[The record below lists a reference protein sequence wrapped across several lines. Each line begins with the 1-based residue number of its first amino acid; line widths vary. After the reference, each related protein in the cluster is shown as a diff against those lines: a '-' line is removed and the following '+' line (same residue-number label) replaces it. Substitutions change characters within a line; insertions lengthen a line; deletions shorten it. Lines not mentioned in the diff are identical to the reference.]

1 MKTSHGNALGRMAA
15 LILAAAAL
23 TACIP
28 SASAG
33 IPTPVSS
40 GSGVLPQAVATLRP
54 ATPLDVLPTATPVPP
69 PAPAPTAIP
78 AVAPTPLPTA
88 VPAPVPAV
96 PVPVPAAPPAAP
108 NPGYVYGGG
117 GCRNTTYVVQ
127 RGDNLFRIALRYGTS
142 VASIARLN
150 GISNSALIYTGRR
163 LSIYACG
170 QWSGGRVY
178 VVQPGDTLY
187 RIAVRFG
194 TTVQAIQ
201 LANRL
206 TSSFIASGWTL
217 AIP

>member
-1 MKTSHGNALGRMAA
+1 MTPSHGSPLRRVAA
-15 LILAAAAL
+15 LILAAVTL

-54 ATPLDVLPTATPVPP
+54 VVPLEVLPTATPVPP

-78 AVAPTPLPTA
+78 TVAPTPLPTA
-88 VPAPVPAV
+88 VPAPVPAA
-96 PVPVPAAPPAAP
+96 PAPAPD
-108 NPGYVYGGG
+108 PGYVYGGG

-127 RGDNLFRIALRYGTS
+127 RGDNLFRIALRYGTT

-150 GISNSALIYTGRR
+150 GISNTALIYTGRR

-170 QWSGGRVY
+170 VGGGGRVY

-187 RIAVRFG
+187 RIAIRFG
-194 TTVQAIQ
+194 TTVQAIK

-206 TSSFIASGWTL
+206 SSSFIASGWTL

>member
-1 MKTSHGNALGRMAA
+1 MKTLHGNALQRMTA
-15 LILAAAAL
+15 LILAAAAM

-40 GSGVLPQAVATLRP
+40 GSGVLPQAAATLRP
-54 ATPLDVLPTATPVPP
+54 VVPQEVLPTATPVPP
-69 PAPAPTAIP
+69 PAPAPTPIP
-78 AVAPTPLPTA
+78 TIAPTAVPPIPTA
-88 VPAPVPAV
+88 VPAAPA
-96 PVPVPAAPPAAP
+96 PAPD
-108 NPGYVYGGG
+108 PGYVYGGG
-117 GCRNTTYVVQ
+117 VCRNTTYVVQ
-127 RGDNLFRIALRYGTS
+127 RGDNLFRIALRYGTT

-150 GISNSALIYTGRR
+150 GISNTALINSGRR
-163 LSIYACG
+163 LAIYACG

-194 TTVQAIQ
+194 TTVHAIQ

-206 TSSFIASGWTL
+206 SSSFIASGWTL

>member
-1 MKTSHGNALGRMAA
+1 MTTLHGNALQRMAV

-23 TACIP
+23 TACLP

-33 IPTPVSS
+33 VPTPAALGPSAQ
-40 GSGVLPQAVATLRP
+40 PQAAATLRP
-54 ATPLDVLPTATPVPP
+54 VVPLEVAPTATPVPP
-69 PAPAPTAIP
+69 PAPAPTAVP
-78 AVAPTPLPTA
+78 TVAPTAAPPKATA
-88 VPAPVPAV
+88 VPAAPA
-96 PVPVPAAPPAAP
+96 PAPPP
-108 NPGYVYGGG
+108 DSGYVYGGG
-117 GCRNTTYVVQ
+117 GCRNVTYVVQ

-150 GISNSALIYTGRR
+150 GISNTALIYTGRR

-170 QWSGGRVY
+170 VGGGSRVY

-206 TSSFIASGWTL
+206 SSSFIASGWTL

>member
-1 MKTSHGNALGRMAA
+1 MTTSHGSPLQRVAA
-15 LILAAAAL
+15 LILAAVTL

-40 GSGVLPQAVATLRP
+40 GSGVLPQAAATLRP
-54 ATPLDVLPTATPVPP
+54 VVPLEVLPTATPVPP

-78 AVAPTPLPTA
+78 TVAPTPLPTA
-88 VPAPVPAV
+88 VPAPVPAA
-96 PVPVPAAPPAAP
+96 PAPAPD
-108 NPGYVYGGG
+108 PGYVYGGG

-127 RGDNLFRIALRYGTS
+127 RGDNLFRIALRYGTT

-150 GISNSALIYTGRR
+150 GISNTALIYTGRR

-170 QWSGGRVY
+170 VGSGGRVY

-187 RIAVRFG
+187 RIAIRFG
-194 TTVQAIQ
+194 TTVQAIK

-206 TSSFIASGWTL
+206 SSSFIASGWTL

>member
-1 MKTSHGNALGRMAA
+1 MTTLHGNAFQRMAA
-15 LILAAAAL
+15 LILAAATL
-23 TACIP
+23 TGCIP

-33 IPTPVSS
+33 IPTPVLI
-40 GSGVLPQAVATLRP
+40 GPGVQPQAIATLRP
-54 ATPLDVLPTATPVPP
+54 VLPLEVAPTATPVPP

-78 AVAPTPLPTA
+78 TVAPTALPTA
-88 VPAPVPAV
+88 VPAPVPAA
-96 PVPVPAAPPAAP
+96 PVPAP

-117 GCRNTTYVVQ
+117 GCRNVSYVVQ

-150 GISNSALIYTGRR
+150 GISNAALIYTGRR

-170 QWSGGRVY
+170 TGGGSRVY

-206 TSSFIASGWTL
+206 SSSFIASGWTL

>member
-1 MKTSHGNALGRMAA
+1 MTTLHGNALQRMAA
-15 LILAAAAL
+15 LILAAVTL

-40 GSGVLPQAVATLRP
+40 GSGVLPQAAATLRP
-54 ATPLDVLPTATPVPP
+54 VTPLEVLPTATPVPP

-78 AVAPTPLPTA
+78 PVAPTA
-88 VPAPVPAV
+88 VP
-96 PVPVPAAPPAAP
+96 PAAPTAVPPAAP
-108 NPGYVYGGG
+108 TAVPPAAPDPGYVYGGG
-117 GCRNTTYVVQ
+117 GCRNATYVVQ

-150 GISNSALIYTGRR
+150 GISNTALIYTGRR

-170 QWSGGRVY
+170 RGSGSRVY

-194 TTVQAIQ
+194 TSVQAIQ

-206 TSSFIASGWTL
+206 SSTFIASGWTL

>member
-1 MKTSHGNALGRMAA
+1 MTTLHGNALQRMAA

-40 GSGVLPQAVATLRP
+40 GSGVLPQAAATLRP
-54 ATPLDVLPTATPVPP
+54 VVPQEVLPTATPVPP

-78 AVAPTPLPTA
+78 TIAPTA
-88 VPAPVPAV
+88 VPPIPTAV
-96 PVPVPAAPPAAP
+96 PVAPPPAAPAPAP

-117 GCRNTTYVVQ
+117 GCRNVTYVVK
-127 RGDNLFRIALRYGTS
+127 RGDNLFRIALRYGTT

-150 GISNSALIYTGRR
+150 GISNTALINSGRR
-163 LSIYACG
+163 ISIYACG
-170 QWSGGRVY
+170 VGSGGRVY

-194 TTVQAIQ
+194 TTVHAIQ

-206 TSSFIASGWTL
+206 SSSFIASGWTL

>member
-1 MKTSHGNALGRMAA
+1 MTTSFGNALQRMAA
-15 LILAAAAL
+15 LIIAAATL

-40 GSGVLPQAVATLRP
+40 GSGVLPQAAATLRP
-54 ATPLDVLPTATPVPP
+54 VVPQEVLPTATPVPP

-78 AVAPTPLPTA
+78 TLAPTAAPPKATA
-88 VPAPVPAV
+88 VPAAPA
-96 PVPVPAAPPAAP
+96 PAPAPDS
-108 NPGYVYGGG
+108 GYVYGGG
-117 GCRNTTYVVQ
+117 GCRNVTYVVQ

-150 GISNSALIYTGRR
+150 GISNAALITTGRR

-170 QWSGGRVY
+170 SGGGSRVY

-194 TTVQAIQ
+194 TTVHAIQ

>member
-1 MKTSHGNALGRMAA
+1 MKTSHASALTRLAA
-15 LILAAAAL
+15 LTLAAAL
-23 TACIP
+23 TACVP

-33 IPTPVSS
+33 VPTVAPS
-40 GSGVLPQAVATLRP
+40 GSGVAPQAAPTNRP
-54 ATPLDVLPTATPVPP
+54 LTPQETAPTATPVPP
-69 PAPAPTAIP
+69 PAPAATAIP
-78 AVAPTPLPTA
+78 TVAPTVAPPKATA
-88 VPAPVPAV
+88 VPAAPA
-96 PVPVPAAPPAAP
+96 PAPAPD
-108 NPGYVYGGG
+108 PGYVYGGG
-117 GCRNTTYVVQ
+117 GCRNVTYVVK

-150 GISNSALIYTGRR
+150 GISNTALIYTGRR

-170 QWSGGRVY
+170 VGGGSRVY

-206 TSSFIASGWTL
+206 SSTFIASGWTL

>member
-1 MKTSHGNALGRMAA
+1 MTTSHGNALQRMAA
-15 LILAAAAL
+15 LILAAATL

-40 GSGVLPQAVATLRP
+40 GSGVQPQAIATVRP
-54 ATPLDVLPTATPVPP
+54 VVPQEVLPTATPVPP

-78 AVAPTPLPTA
+78 SVAPTVAPTA
-88 VPAPVPAV
+88 VPSPVPAKPAPVPD
-96 PVPVPAAPPAAP
+96 
-108 NPGYVYGGG
+108 PGYVYGGG
-117 GCRNTTYVVQ
+117 GCRNVSYVVQ

-150 GISNSALIYTGRR
+150 GISNTALINSGRR

-170 QWSGGRVY
+170 AGGGSRVY

-194 TTVQAIQ
+194 TSVHAIQ

-206 TSSFIASGWTL
+206 SSSFIASGWTL

>member
-1 MKTSHGNALGRMAA
+1 MTTLHGNALQRMAA
-15 LILAAAAL
+15 LILAAATL

-40 GSGVLPQAVATLRP
+40 GSGVQPQAVATLRP
-54 ATPLDVLPTATPVPP
+54 VVPQEVLPTATPVPP
-69 PAPAPTAIP
+69 PAPAPAPTAIP
-78 AVAPTPLPTA
+78 TVAPTVAPTA
-88 VPAPVPAV
+88 VPAPVPAK
-96 PVPVPAAPPAAP
+96 PAPAPD
-108 NPGYVYGGG
+108 PGYVYGGG
-117 GCRNTTYVVQ
+117 GCRNVSYVVQ

-150 GISNSALIYTGRR
+150 GISNTALINTGRR
-163 LSIYACG
+163 LTIYACG
-170 QWSGGRVY
+170 TGGGSRVY

-206 TSSFIASGWTL
+206 SSSFIASGWTL